1 MAILWGFTIS
11 DFFVMKK
18 TEESIRRKWE
28 QKTLE
33 MEIKKNKQ
41 TKYDIE
47 KWREK
52 LYHAKEVEFEKR
64 KQKLERKSQA
74 YINRKTQEYKRK
86 MINEIR
92 ELQGKPKRQYKSKQ
106 LTSNQKLQIALAILQ
121 ENCRLRDTDKNWF
134 WFCVSCGRWC
144 TWEELAWWHRF
155 SRKYISICL
164 RPENVNAQCHKCNW
178 ITWPKG
184 NLKEKEKVNNFYKA
198 TIISKYGDQIVAEM
212 EEHVKNEIKNPHKYR
227 VSGPYLDELVPELIK
242 ENGELWAKKSPN
254 FLLTHKPAKN
264 RQKVYEKYRN
274 LSNN

>member
-1 MAILWGFTIS
+1 
-11 DFFVMKK
+11 MKK

-52 LYHAKEVEFEKR
+52 LYHAKEVEFEKK
-64 KQKLERKSQA
+64 KQKLEKKSKA

-121 ENCRLRDTDKNWF
+121 ENCRLRDTD
-134 WFCVSCGRWC
+134 
-144 TWEELAWWHRF
+144 
-155 SRKYISICL
+155 
-164 RPENVNAQCHKCNW
+164 EN
-178 ITWPKG
+178 
-184 NLKEKEKVNNFYKA
+184 
-198 TIISKYGDQIVAEM
+198 
-212 EEHVKNEIKNPHKYR
+212 
-227 VSGPYLDELVPELIK
+227 
-242 ENGELWAKKSPN
+242 
-254 FLLTHKPAKN
+254 
-264 RQKVYEKYRN
+264 
-274 LSNN
+274 